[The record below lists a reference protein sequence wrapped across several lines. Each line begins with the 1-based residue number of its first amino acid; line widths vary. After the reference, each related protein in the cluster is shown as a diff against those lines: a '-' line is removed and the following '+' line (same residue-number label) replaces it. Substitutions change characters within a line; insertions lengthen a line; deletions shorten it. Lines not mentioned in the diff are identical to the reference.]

1 MLLQNLQIIDTNRV
15 NRWCKQQQRKMQ
27 ETVVAYMFLIGYY
40 QKCKDFLGMPFFAEG
55 GQEQEIFQECF
66 TM

>member
-15 NRWCKQQQRKMQ
+15 NRWCKQQRKMQ

-40 QKCKDFLGMPFFAEG
+40 QKCKDFLGMPFLAEG